1 VYLIDAPKKG
11 RFHRIFHISK
21 LKKFIKDDK
30 NFHPDQVLRPKANNE
45 VWNKMIRQV
54 SGIVDKKTQKNE
66 GVAYQ
71 CIMHGYPP
79 TEYQW
84 IGESYLR
91 HVPHLIQAFKEKA
104 QREKTTQILKRKA
117 PRQ

>member
-11 RFHRIFHISK
+11 RFHRMFHISS

-30 NFHPDQVLRPKANNE
+30 NFHLDQVLRPKANNE
-45 VWNKMIRQV
+45 VWDKLIGQV
-54 SGIVDKKTQKNE
+54 SRIVRKKTQKNE

-79 TEYQW
+79 SEYQW

-91 HVPHLIQAFKEKA
+91 HVPQLIQAFKE
-104 QREKTTQILKRKA
+104 REMRAKTTQTLKRKA
-117 PRQ
+117 LMR